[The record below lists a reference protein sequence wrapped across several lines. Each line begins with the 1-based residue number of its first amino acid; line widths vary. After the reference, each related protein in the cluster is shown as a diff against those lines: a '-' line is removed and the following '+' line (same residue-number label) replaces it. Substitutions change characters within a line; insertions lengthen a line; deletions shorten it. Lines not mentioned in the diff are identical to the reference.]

1 MLLKRNMEGFVS
13 NCLDYKSELVLSK
26 ADGLKDASSR
36 NLDKQQTIFKGSK
49 PSSRRCPAANRRP
62 LAAWKQPC

>member
-1 MLLKRNMEGFVS
+1 MLLKRNMEGFVT

-36 NLDKQQTIFKGSK
+36 NLDKQRSVFEGPACFHAQT
-49 PSSRRCPAANRRP
+49 RT
-62 LAAWKQPC
+62 L